1 MGIQRVKE
9 EMHQVQP
16 PVVVF
21 TASHATSGGVYYNDE
36 LMNQW
41 IIRLHKGDCF
51 NENGTFTAP
60 REGIYKFD
68 YHNNHADQDGSDQ
81 YIDWLLNGNNLGY
94 GRIYNTH
101 QGGWSNM
108 AGHLIIELSQ
118 GDTIQLQGHAYIIPD
133 GIVYGLWSGYLM

>member
-21 TASHATSGGVYYNDE
+21 AASHASSGGVYYNDE

-68 YHNNHADQDGSDQ
+68 YHNNHADQDGGAQ
-81 YIDWLLNGNNLGY
+81 YIDFLLNGSFLGY

-101 QGGWSNM
+101 QGGWANM
-108 AGHLIIELSQ
+108 AGHLIIELSP
-118 GDTIQLQGHAYIIPD
+118 GDTIQLKGHAYIIPD
-133 GIVYGLWSGYLM
+133 GVGYGLWSGYLM

>member
-16 PVVVF
+16 PVVIFV
-21 TASHATSGGVYYNDE
+21 ASHSASGGVHYNDE

-41 IIRLHKGDCF
+41 IIRLHKGNCF

-60 REGIYKFD
+60 REGIYQFD
-68 YHNNHADQDGSDQ
+68 YHNNHSDQDGGAQ
-81 YIDWLLNGNNLGY
+81 YIDWFLNGSNLGY

-101 QGGWSNM
+101 QSGWSNM

-118 GDTIQLQGHAYIIPD
+118 GDTMQLKGQANIIPD
-133 GIVYGLWSGYLM
+133 GVTYGLWSGYLM